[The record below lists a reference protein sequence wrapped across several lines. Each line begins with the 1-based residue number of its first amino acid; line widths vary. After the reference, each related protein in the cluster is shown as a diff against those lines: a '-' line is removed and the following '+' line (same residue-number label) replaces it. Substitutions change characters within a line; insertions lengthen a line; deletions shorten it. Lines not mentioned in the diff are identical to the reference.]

1 MKIILPE
8 VDFVFDCGLDACCS
22 VVVENQDL
30 LYRAVKDIS
39 LQIDGWE
46 GKSVLS
52 DENKILQFSK
62 SGEIISQFVPFDMN
76 RKRLISKISARMQQT
91 AVTDLYHMETNE
103 FLAEW
108 ERYMMGLS
116 GNLTGN
122 IEFSKISVDS
132 LIKASGIH
140 IEDVYDNLGEQLLD
154 YFELVHE
161 YDAKKLFVLVNL
173 RSYMTDDDM
182 NMFLEDV
189 IARQIQILLLESGER
204 NLLNFEKRYIVDKDL
219 CVLC

>member
-8 VDFVFDCGLDACCS
+8 IDYVFDCGQSICS
-22 VVVENQDL
+22 SIVIENQKL
-30 LYRAVKDIS
+30 LYNVIKDIS
-39 LQIDGWE
+39 RQINGEE
-46 GKSVLS
+46 GVSVLS
-52 DENKILQFSK
+52 EDNKLLNFSK
-62 SGEIISQFVPFDMN
+62 SVDLISQFVPFDLN
-76 RKRLISKISARMQQT
+76 PKNLISKINARMQH
-91 AVTDLYHMETNE
+91 AAMLESHYIETSE
-103 FLAEW
+103 FMAAW

-116 GNLTGN
+116 MDLIGN

-140 IEDVYDNLGEQLLD
+140 IENLYDNLGEQLLD

-161 YDAKKLFVLVNL
+161 YDSKKIFVLVNL

-182 NMFLEDV
+182 EKFLEGV
-189 IARQIQILLLESGER
+189 ITRQIQILMLETAER
-204 NLLNFEKRYIVDKDL
+204 NLLNLEKRYIVDKDL